1 MFNYVNSMSSSE
13 LHVYNTLTR
22 KKELFEPI
30 HSPHVGMY
38 VCGPTVYGDAHLGH
52 AKSYVSFDVIRRY
65 LSYLDYKVR
74 YVQNITDVGHLVGDG
89 DEGEDKISKK
99 ARVEQ
104 VDPMEIAEIYTYT
117 YFRDMDALS
126 VQRPDISPRA
136 TGHIPE
142 QIAMIQDLIDK
153 GYAYAIDGNVY
164 FDIQS
169 APNYGQLSGRNV
181 EKASSGTRIKSASD
195 KRNPADFA
203 LWKKADDK
211 HLMKWPSPWGVGY
224 PGWHIECS
232 AMSIKYLGAHFDIH
246 GGGIENQ
253 FPHHECEIAQAECST
268 GKSFAKYWLHNN
280 MVTLDGQKMGKSLG
294 NAISLEQF
302 FNGSHPLLQ
311 RSWDPQV
318 IRFFLLQS
326 HYRSTTD
333 FSEKALEA
341 AEAGFQSLRAAIE
354 SIMMYKPQ
362 NRNDQKNDVNNVKVL
377 PNFKAAF
384 ESAMNDDFNT
394 AQAIASL
401 FDNTKKIKK
410 KITAGQSPSD
420 LLALQNWLKIALT
433 EVLGLET
440 NLSNKSGS
448 NFNDKLSEDLLH
460 LLIDIR
466 TKARMER
473 EFELSDIIR
482 DRLKD
487 LDIELEDSKEGTRY
501 TLPK

>member
-1 MFNYVNSMSSSE
+1 MSSST
-13 LHVYNTLTR
+13 LHVYNTLSR
-22 KKELFEPI
+22 KKELFEPL
-30 HSPHVGMY
+30 HAPHVGMY

-52 AKSYVSFDVIRRY
+52 AKSYVSFDIVRRY
-65 LSYLDYKVR
+65 LRYLGYKVR

-99 ARVEQ
+99 ARIEQ
-104 VDPMEIAEIYTYT
+104 LDPMEIAETYTYT

-142 QIAMIQDLIDK
+142 QIAMIQSLIDE
-153 GYAYAIDGNVY
+153 GHAYVSNGNVY
-164 FDIQS
+164 FDVLS
-169 APNYGQLSGRNV
+169 APKYGQLSGRNI
-181 EKASSGTRIKSASD
+181 EDATSGTRVQAASD

-203 LWKKADDK
+203 LWKKADDH

-246 GGGIENQ
+246 GGGLENQ
-253 FPHHECEIAQAECST
+253 FPHHECEIAQSECST
-268 GKSFAKYWLHNN
+268 GESFAKYWLHNN

-294 NAISLEQF
+294 NAISLEEF
-302 FNGSHPLLQ
+302 FKGSHPLLK
-311 RSWDPQV
+311 RSWNPQV

-341 AEAGFQSLRAAIE
+341 AETGFQSLRATLQSILTYTQQQHNDKTEGE
-354 SIMMYKPQ
+354 SHKA
-362 NRNDQKNDVNNVKVL
+362 L
-377 PNFKAAF
+377 PALQAAF

-394 AQAIASL
+394 AQAIAAL
-401 FDNTKKIKK
+401 FDHTKKIKRN
-410 KITAGQSPSD
+410 IADGLPPSD
-420 LLALQNWLKIALT
+420 LLSLQNWLNIAIT
-433 EVLGLET
+433 EILGLEYNEPKET
-440 NLSNKSGS
+440 DSSFKDNI
-448 NFNDKLSEDLLH
+448 SEDLLH
-460 LLIDIR
+460 LLIDLR

-473 EFELSDIIR
+473 NFELSDIIR
-482 DRLKD
+482 NRLKE

>member
-1 MFNYVNSMSSSE
+1 
-13 LHVYNTLTR
+13 
-22 KKELFEPI
+22 
-30 HSPHVGMY
+30 
-38 VCGPTVYGDAHLGH
+38 
-52 AKSYVSFDVIRRY
+52 
-65 LSYLDYKVR
+65 
-74 YVQNITDVGHLVGDG
+74 
-89 DEGEDKISKK
+89 
-99 ARVEQ
+99 
-104 VDPMEIAEIYTYT
+104 
-117 YFRDMDALS
+117 
-126 VQRPDISPRA
+126 
-136 TGHIPE
+136 
-142 QIAMIQDLIDK
+142 
-153 GYAYAIDGNVY
+153 
-164 FDIQS
+164 
-169 APNYGQLSGRNV
+169 
-181 EKASSGTRIKSASD
+181 
-195 KRNPADFA
+195 
-203 LWKKADDK
+203 
-211 HLMKWPSPWGVGY
+211 
-224 PGWHIECS
+224 
-232 AMSIKYLGAHFDIH
+232 MSIKYLGAHFDIH

-302 FNGSHPLLQ
+302 FNGSHPLLH

-341 AEAGFQSLRAAIE
+341 AEAGFQSLRSAIE
-354 SIMMYKPQ
+354 SILIYKPQ
-362 NRNDQKNDVNNVKVL
+362 NPHDHKRDVNNSKVL

-394 AQAIASL
+394 AQAIATL

-410 KITAGQSPSD
+410 KITTGQSPSD

-448 NFNDKLSEDLLH
+448 NFNDNLSEDLLH

-473 EFELSDIIR
+473 KFELSDIIR

>member
-1 MFNYVNSMSSSE
+1 MSSST
-13 LHVYNTLTR
+13 LHVYNTLSR
-22 KKELFEPI
+22 KKELFEPL
-30 HSPHVGMY
+30 HAPHVGMY

-52 AKSYVSFDVIRRY
+52 AKSYVSFDIVRRY
-65 LSYLDYKVR
+65 LRYLGYKVR

-99 ARVEQ
+99 ARIEQ
-104 VDPMEIAEIYTYT
+104 LDPMEIAETYTYT

-142 QIAMIQDLIDK
+142 QIVMIQSLIDE
-153 GYAYAIDGNVY
+153 GHAYVSNGNVY
-164 FDIQS
+164 FDVLS
-169 APNYGQLSGRNV
+169 APKYGQLSGRNI
-181 EKASSGTRIKSASD
+181 EDATSGTRVQAASD

-203 LWKKADDK
+203 LWKKADDH

-232 AMSIKYLGAHFDIH
+232 AMRIKYLGAHFDIH
-246 GGGIENQ
+246 GGGLENQ
-253 FPHHECEIAQAECST
+253 FPHHECEIAQSECST
-268 GKSFAKYWLHNN
+268 GESFAKYWLHNN

-294 NAISLEQF
+294 NAISLEEF
-302 FNGSHPLLQ
+302 FKGSHPLLK
-311 RSWDPQV
+311 RSWNPQV

-341 AEAGFQSLRAAIE
+341 AETGFQSLRATLQ
-354 SIMMYKPQ
+354 SILTYTQ
-362 NRNDQKNDVNNVKVL
+362 QQHNDKTEGKSHEAL
-377 PNFKAAF
+377 PALQAAF

-394 AQAIASL
+394 AQAIAAL
-401 FDNTKKIKK
+401 FDHTKKIKRN
-410 KITAGQSPSD
+410 IADGLPPSD
-420 LLALQNWLKIALT
+420 LLSLQNWLNIAIT
-433 EVLGLET
+433 EILGLEYNEPKET
-440 NLSNKSGS
+440 DSSFKDNI
-448 NFNDKLSEDLLH
+448 SEDLLH
-460 LLIDIR
+460 LLIDLR

-473 EFELSDIIR
+473 NFELSDIIR
-482 DRLKD
+482 NRLKE

>member
-1 MFNYVNSMSSSE
+1 MSSSE
-13 LHVYNTLTR
+13 LHVYNTLSR
-22 KKELFEPI
+22 KKELFEPL
-30 HSPHVGMY
+30 HTPHVGMY

-52 AKSYVSFDVIRRY
+52 AKSYVSFDVVRRY
-65 LSYLDYKVR
+65 LRYLGYKVR

-89 DEGEDKISKK
+89 DEGEDKISKR
-99 ARVEQ
+99 ARIEQ
-104 VDPMEIAEIYTYT
+104 LDPMEIAETYTYT

-126 VQRPDISPRA
+126 IQRPDISPRA

-142 QIAMIQDLIDK
+142 QIAMIQNLIDK
-153 GYAYAIDGNVY
+153 GHAYTSNGNVY
-164 FDIQS
+164 FDALS
-169 APNYGQLSGRNV
+169 APNYGQLSGRNI
-181 EKASSGTRIKSASD
+181 EDATSGTRVQAASD

-203 LWKKADDK
+203 LWKKADDQ

-246 GGGIENQ
+246 GGGLENQ
-253 FPHHECEIAQAECST
+253 FPHHECEIAQSECST
-268 GKSFAKYWLHNN
+268 GESFAKYWLHNN

-294 NAISLEQF
+294 NAISLDEF
-302 FNGSHPLLQ
+302 FKGSHPLLE
-311 RSWDPQV
+311 RSWSPQV

-341 AEAGFQSLRAAIE
+341 SETGFQSLRANLQ
-354 SIMMYKPQ
+354 SIMAHTQQQY
-362 NRNDQKNDVNNVKVL
+362 NDQTEGESHEAL
-377 PNFKAAF
+377 PTLQAAF

-394 AQAIASL
+394 AQAIAAL
-401 FDNTKKIKK
+401 FDHTKKIKK
-410 KITAGQSPSD
+410 NIANGLPPSD
-420 LLALQNWLKIALT
+420 LNTLQNWLNIALT
-433 EVLGLET
+433 DILGLEYSET
-440 NLSNKSGS
+440 NETESSFKENI
-448 NFNDKLSEDLLH
+448 SEDLLH
-460 LLIDIR
+460 LLIDLR

-473 EFELSDIIR
+473 NFELSDIIR
-482 DRLKD
+482 NRLKE

>member
-1 MFNYVNSMSSSE
+1 MSSSA
-13 LHVYNTLTR
+13 LHVYNTLSR
-22 KKELFEPI
+22 KKELFEPL
-30 HSPHVGMY
+30 HAPHVGMY

-52 AKSYVSFDVIRRY
+52 AKSYVSFDIVRRY
-65 LSYLDYKVR
+65 LRYLGYKVR

-99 ARVEQ
+99 ARIEQ
-104 VDPMEIAEIYTYT
+104 LDPMEIAETYTYT

-142 QIAMIQDLIDK
+142 QIAMIQSLIDE
-153 GYAYAIDGNVY
+153 GHAYVSNGNVY
-164 FDIQS
+164 FDVLS
-169 APNYGQLSGRNV
+169 APKYGQLSGRNI
-181 EKASSGTRIKSASD
+181 EDATSGTRVQAASD

-203 LWKKADDK
+203 LWKKADDH

-246 GGGIENQ
+246 GGGLENQ
-253 FPHHECEIAQAECST
+253 FPHHECEIAQSECST
-268 GKSFAKYWLHNN
+268 GESFAKYWLHNN

-294 NAISLEQF
+294 NAISLEEF
-302 FNGSHPLLQ
+302 FKGSHPLLK
-311 RSWDPQV
+311 RSWNPQV

-341 AEAGFQSLRAAIE
+341 AETGFQSLRATLQ
-354 SIMMYKPQ
+354 SILTYTQPQ
-362 NRNDQKNDVNNVKVL
+362 HNDQTEGESHEAL
-377 PNFKAAF
+377 PALQAAF

-394 AQAIASL
+394 AQAIAAL
-401 FDNTKKIKK
+401 FDHTKKIKRN
-410 KITAGQSPSD
+410 IADGLPPSD
-420 LLALQNWLKIALT
+420 LLSLQNWLNIAIT
-433 EVLGLET
+433 EILGLEYNEPKET
-440 NLSNKSGS
+440 DSSFKDNI
-448 NFNDKLSEDLLH
+448 SEDLLH
-460 LLIDIR
+460 LLIDLR

-473 EFELSDIIR
+473 NFELSDIIR
-482 DRLKD
+482 NRLKE